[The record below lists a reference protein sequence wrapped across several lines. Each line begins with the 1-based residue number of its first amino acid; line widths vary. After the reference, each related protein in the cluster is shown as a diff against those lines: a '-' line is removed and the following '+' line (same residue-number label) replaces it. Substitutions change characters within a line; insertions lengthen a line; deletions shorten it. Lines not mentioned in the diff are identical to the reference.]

1 MCRVLRSFLRYLRTL
16 AICFLVGWFVGDVIR
31 LCQGDMRPLTRK
43 GVQFMCIT
51 QTQQHETD
59 SLGTIEKKTTLLGLR
74 ITLMH

>member
-1 MCRVLRSFLRYLRTL
+1 
-16 AICFLVGWFVGDVIR
+16 
-31 LCQGDMRPLTRK
+31 MRPLTRK

-59 SLGTIEKKTTLLGLR
+59 TLGNVEKKTTLLGFR

>member
-1 MCRVLRSFLRYLRTL
+1 MLRLILRYLKTI
-16 AICFLVGWFVGDVIR
+16 AIGFLVGWFAGDAIR

-43 GVQFMCIT
+43 GVQFLCIT

-59 SLGTIEKKTTLLGLR
+59 SLRTLEKQTTLLGFR

>member
-1 MCRVLRSFLRYLRTL
+1 MLRYLRTL
-16 AICFLVGWFVGDVIR
+16 AICFLVGWFTGDVIR

-51 QTQQHETD
+51 QTLQHETD
-59 SLGTIEKKTTLLGLR
+59 SLGTLEKKTTLLGFR